1 MNPTL
6 EAAQTMSMGVLSALP
21 PHALANLQQQ
31 ANQGMAH
38 AKAAKEWVDGAI
50 AQKYA
55 GDAQSKRQ
63 DLDKDTGSVVLVDEG
78 YRITADLPKR
88 THWDQKMLAGIAKR
102 IVSSGDDPAQFMEI
116 AYKVPERKY
125 QAWPDSIRDAFT
137 PARTL
142 KTGKQTFKLTPIDG
156 GEL

>member
-6 EAAQTMSMGVLSALP
+6 EAAQTMSIGVLSALP
-21 PHALANLQQQ
+21 AHALANLQQQ
-31 ANQGMAH
+31 ATHGMAH

-50 AQKYA
+50 AQRYA
-55 GDAQSKRQ
+55 SDAQTKRQ
-63 DLDKDTGSVVLVDEG
+63 ALDKDTGSVVLVDEG

-102 IVSSGDDPAQFMEI
+102 ILSSGDDPAQFMEI

-125 QAWPDSIRDAFT
+125 QAWPDSIRDAFS

-142 KTGKQTFKLTPIDG
+142 KTGKQTFKLSAVEG

>member
-6 EAAQTMSMGVLSALP
+6 EAAQTMSIGVLSALP
-21 PHALANLQQQ
+21 AHALANLQQQ
-31 ANQGMAH
+31 ANHGMAH

-50 AQKYA
+50 AQRYA
-55 GDAQSKRQ
+55 SDAQTKRQ
-63 DLDKDTGSVVLVDEG
+63 ALDKDTGSVVLVDEG

-102 IVSSGDDPAQFMEI
+102 ILSSGDDPAQFMEI

-125 QAWPDSIRDAFT
+125 QAWPDSIRDAFS

-142 KTGKQTFKLTPIDG
+142 KTGKQTFKLSAVDG